1 MTASGSAS
9 FVSLHFSPR
18 LLLASDL
25 QKACHQNLLG
35 SGHRRNCSLL
45 FSCSRMTRPSSQA
58 ARLMFQR
65 ANVYSGCAISCSSGP
80 QHVLPGSLPSRSSR
94 ICPAFTVRARTV
106 RTRLSLR
113 RSQQTQRER
122 VALAKQLVDNGE
134 AARWTKEPRGHS
146 SFWSIVTACRPSGP
160 PLIKDL
166 FALAKP
172 KDRYESL
179 RGVPLEATLLLQHKG
194 LLCRLDILQGNPG
207 MAGPGLWAYRDPPI
221 VKYAR
226 AGSQAILVLPLLEA
240 GAKVDHCLMW
250 HEETCG
256 VAKTTTGVATRHSWQ
271 QHARATTTSAACS
284 SVTAPARTTNAAT
297 TMICT
302 TRRRRLRRDAAAI
315 PRRQRSSTAS
325 LRDVSSIPCTRAESC
340 APGSSVSSWLYQ
352 RTMRF
357 SGFYG
362 CMMLRENKVRPHGP
376 RPSQGRSSHLARS
389 RARAYWGIG

>member
-1 MTASGSAS
+1 MPSEPARKRPSPQLQPAIQLQPYDQAEFAGCTTNVPEGERLQRLRDILQQRASARPAGFTAFSIQPDLPSVNGSGSYRKDTA
-9 FVSLHFSPR
+9 VLTEIP
-18 LLLASDL
+18 AD
-25 QKACHQNLLG
+25 
-35 SGHRRNCSLL
+35 
-45 FSCSRMTRPSSQA
+45 A
-58 ARLMFQR
+58 A
-65 ANVYSGCAISCSSGP
+65 
-80 QHVLPGSLPSRSSR
+80 
-94 ICPAFTVRARTV
+94 
-106 RTRLSLR
+106 
-113 RSQQTQRER
+113 ER

-134 AARWTKEPRGHS
+134 EARWTKEPRGHS

-226 AGSQAILVLPLLEA
+226 AGSQAMVLALLEA

-376 RPSQGRSSHLARS
+376 RPSPTGPVQSPRALT
-389 RARAYWGIG
+389 RARVLGDWIVCKKYMHAL